1 MMNSFNLVK
10 SKISGTDKKNESDA
24 KPQIHESVLHFNTG
38 TIIYGEIYCPDN
50 CYFDGKVFGNVT
62 IGSKLV
68 LGVNSEILGNVI
80 AENLLVKGKVT
91 GNITCNNKTVF
102 EEGAVVKGR
111 ELKTKVLSVENGA
124 ILNFDVVV
132 MTDSVR
138 NKEVL
143 AVDRSA
149 NKVESVLNDD
159 KTTVC
164 EGDVEFVQKADD
176 SVEIEVKKNDNDDLF
191 LFNIFQNH

>member
-1 MMNSFNLVK
+1 MNSFNLVK
-10 SKISGTDKKNESDA
+10 SKISNTDSKSENDA
-24 KPQIHESVLHFNTG
+24 KPQIHESVLHFNTD

-68 LGVNSEILGNVI
+68 LGTHSEILGNII
-80 AENLLVKGKVT
+80 AENLIVKGKVT

-102 EEGAVVKGR
+102 EEKAVVKGR

-124 ILNFDVVV
+124 VLNFDVVV

-138 NKEVL
+138 KK
-143 AVDRSA
+143 AVMAGDSSV
-149 NKVESVLNDD
+149 NKVESVLKDD
-159 KTTVC
+159 KITVC
-164 EGDVEFVQKADD
+164 DDGIESVQKTDD
-176 SVEIEVKKNDNDDLF
+176 FEEIEVKKKDNDDLF